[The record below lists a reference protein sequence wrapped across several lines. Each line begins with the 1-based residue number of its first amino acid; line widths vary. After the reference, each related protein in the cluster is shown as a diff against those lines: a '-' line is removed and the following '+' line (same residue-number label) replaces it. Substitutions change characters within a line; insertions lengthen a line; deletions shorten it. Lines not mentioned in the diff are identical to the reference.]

1 MCCVLSQCLIG
12 AETSIRFIILLGRNQ
27 LGLFL
32 WNLQVRK
39 SYLRLVRECLFV
51 CVYCCILK
59 LCMSVH
65 VCVLCSWRNS
75 PRKSKAKFFSLLPET
90 SDRLIRKS
98 DDSNKMGWGV
108 HSWDFA
114 AYKMIALLLNDHR
127 GTEWDLVLSLC
138 DGERWPSLWVITS
151 EANEVLTVWWPP
163 F

>member
-1 MCCVLSQCLIG
+1 MTTIDLAV
-12 AETSIRFIILLGRNQ
+12 FLGRKQ

-32 WNLQVRK
+32 WNLLVRK
-39 SYLRLVRECLFV
+39 SGLRLTIECLFL
-51 CVYCCILK
+51 CIYCRVLK
-59 LCMSVH
+59 LYMSVH

-75 PRKSKAKFFSLLPET
+75 PRKSKAKFSSLLPET

-114 AYKMIALLLNDHR
+114 AYKMIALLLNDHT
-127 GTEWDLVLSLC
+127 GTQRVRSSPQSFWW
-138 DGERWPSLWVITS
+138 R
-151 EANEVLTVWWPP
+151 EVTLPVTHHIRSKCSINSFGDYLFNPENTAVC